1 MVLKFGEHGHFVMYK
16 NKLIMELNISKRLTN
31 NINQFFDEIES
42 QISSEIN
49 SLKSQVEIDKVNLRG
64 LMIIIHK
71 EYEKGNISKEAY
83 KNIRTAYPIND
94 DYDTFMLLKK
104 LNL

>member
-1 MVLKFGEHGHFVMYK
+1 
-16 NKLIMELNISKRLTN
+16 MELNISKRLTN
-31 NINQFFDEIES
+31 YINQFFNEIES
-42 QISSEIN
+42 QFSSEIN
-49 SLKSQVEIDKVNLRG
+49 SLKSQVEIDKTNLRG

-83 KNIRTAYPIND
+83 KNIRSAYPIND
-94 DYDTFMLLKK
+94 SDYDTFMLLKK

>member
-1 MVLKFGEHGHFVMYK
+1 
-16 NKLIMELNISKRLTN
+16 MELNISKRLTN
-31 NINQFFDEIES
+31 YINQFFDDIES
-42 QISSEIN
+42 KISSEID
-49 SLKSQVEIDKVNLRG
+49 SLKSQVEIDKTNLRG

-83 KNIRTAYPIND
+83 KNICSAYPIND

-104 LNL
+104 LNNL

>member
-1 MVLKFGEHGHFVMYK
+1 
-16 NKLIMELNISKRLTN
+16 MELNISERFTN

-42 QISSEIN
+42 QISSKIN
-49 SLKSQVEIDKVNLRG
+49 SLESQVEIDKTNLRG
-64 LMIIIHK
+64 LMITIHK
-71 EYEKGNISKEAY
+71 EYEKGNMSKEAY
-83 KNIRTAYPIND
+83 TNIRSAYPINVYE

>member
-1 MVLKFGEHGHFVMYK
+1 
-16 NKLIMELNISKRLTN
+16 MELNISKRLTN
-31 NINQFFDEIES
+31 YINQFFNEIEG
-42 QISSEIN
+42 QFSSEIN
-49 SLKSQVEIDKVNLRG
+49 SLKSQVEIDKTNLRG

-71 EYEKGNISKEAY
+71 EYEKGNISKESY
-83 KNIRTAYPIND
+83 KNIRSAYPIND

>member
-1 MVLKFGEHGHFVMYK
+1 
-16 NKLIMELNISKRLTN
+16 MERNISEKFTN
-31 NINQFFDEIES
+31 HINQFFDEIES
-42 QISSEIN
+42 QFSSEISN
-49 SLKSQVEIDKVNLRG
+49 LKVQVEIDKSNLRG

-83 KNIRTAYPIND
+83 QNIRTAYPNTVYD

-104 LNL
+104 LKL

>member
-1 MVLKFGEHGHFVMYK
+1 
-16 NKLIMELNISKRLTN
+16 MERNISERFTN
-31 NINQFFDEIES
+31 HINQFFNEIES
-42 QISSEIN
+42 QFSSEIN

-94 DYDTFMLLKK
+94 SDYDTFMLLKK